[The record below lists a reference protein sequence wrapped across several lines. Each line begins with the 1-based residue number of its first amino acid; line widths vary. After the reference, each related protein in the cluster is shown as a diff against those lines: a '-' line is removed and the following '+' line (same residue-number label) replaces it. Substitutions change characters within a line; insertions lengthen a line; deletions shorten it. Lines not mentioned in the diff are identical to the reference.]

1 MTEKD
6 LDIAIEKCERIME
19 FDTRTMQ
26 NPVSE
31 NGWIFDKVYDLLKFL
46 RRIQLETGAKVD
58 GNLIDRQAAVDS
70 WDGMTSIGRQKRIE
84 KYVNALPPA
93 RVERKK
99 GKWVNCYTDGYRN
112 MCKCSECG
120 ARIDIQEEFKSFFCY
135 HCGARMDG
143 DDNG

>member
-6 LDIAIEKCERIME
+6 LDIAIEKCERIMK

-31 NGWIFDKVYDLLKFL
+31 NGYIFEKVYDLLKFL
-46 RRIQLETGAKVD
+46 RQLQFETGT
-58 GNLIDRQAAVDS
+58 N
-70 WDGMTSIGRQKRIE
+70 
-84 KYVNALPPA
+84 A

-135 HCGARMDG
+135 HCGADMRGEQDEQS
-143 DDNG
+143 D